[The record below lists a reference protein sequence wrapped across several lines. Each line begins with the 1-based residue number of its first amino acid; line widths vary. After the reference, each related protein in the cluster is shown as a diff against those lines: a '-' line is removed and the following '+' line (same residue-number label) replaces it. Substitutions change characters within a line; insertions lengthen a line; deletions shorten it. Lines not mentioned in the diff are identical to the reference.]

1 MKLSRMCCFIM
12 ASTALFSCSTIHK
25 GPENHIF
32 SVNAVPAFDIGTI
45 DKLDSNK
52 FEVKYTID
60 DQKVFR
66 YVQYLKDTLRKKVKQ
81 GRVGEESFSTFQV
94 VTAALA
100 SAFSASTGVHPDVV
114 TSLAGLSALSP
125 DIADIISAGEKA
137 KAYAQTLEM
146 IESADAAYIQ
156 ARAQA
161 TSSSNALI
169 PSSTLTPQGA
179 VLFVSTVAS
188 LKVMRDALLGTI
200 PKVEDLEKAMGKY
213 AQFAMAESEIE
224 VEVPKA
230 NLAANKSINANKT
243 LYSREIILYK
253 GDEIA
258 KCSSSTPAV
267 LTVTCTSANKDSI
280 TLQAESVGN
289 AKVTVL
295 SNSGEL
301 TTVDVTVKEI

>member
-52 FEVKYTID
+52 CEVKYTID

>member
-1 MKLSRMCCFIM
+1 MKLSRMCCFMI

-25 GPENHIF
+25 GPESHIF
-32 SVNAVPAFDIGTI
+32 SVNAVLAFDIGTI

-161 TSSSNALI
+161 TRSSNALI

>member
-1 MKLSRMCCFIM
+1 M
-12 ASTALFSCSTIHK
+12 
-25 GPENHIF
+25 
-32 SVNAVPAFDIGTI
+32 
-45 DKLDSNK
+45 
-52 FEVKYTID
+52 
-60 DQKVFR
+60 FR

>member
-1 MKLSRMCCFIM
+1 MKLSRMCCFII

-45 DKLDSNK
+45 DELDSNEFK
-52 FEVKYTID
+52 VKYAID

-125 DIADIISAGEKA
+125 DIADITSAGEKA

>member
-45 DKLDSNK
+45 DELDSNEFK
-52 FEVKYTID
+52 VKYAID

-125 DIADIISAGEKA
+125 DIADITSAGEKA